1 MLSLKPLLG
10 CGRLYAKRQSQN
22 MTVLALMW
30 PSMVPQQQ
38 PDNRL
43 QTATDYGAMLR
54 EELGTLKGNLAEEQQ
69 LESEQHYAIF
79 NTILTPSQVCAH
91 EVQHGLHRN
100 QAMAFT
106 NV

>member
-22 MTVLALMW
+22 MTVLALMG

-38 PDNRL
+38 SANRL

-54 EELGTLKGNLAEEQQ
+54 KELGTLKGNLAEEQQ
-69 LESEQHYAIF
+69 LESELHYIIF
-79 NTILTPSQVCAH
+79 KTILTPSQVCAFDA
-91 EVQHGLHRN
+91 EVEPALGC
-100 QAMAFT
+100 M
-106 NV
+106 